1 MRWRSWCDIE
11 LPEFEV
17 LLTCNYKLVDVPS
30 TGRLKLRLIY
40 ISNYESEWGKI
51 SAQPHTFIMY
61 EAISYFFRQTVYM
74 NTVESTQNECT
85 GLYGNL
91 YLAVMLIVLECCQTH
106 DMSLYIEGQT
116 DCWECWWMN
125 SRNNHFTHPPFPS
138 LVSGQELR
146 NTQNHSYILWYY
158 SKSDLISS
166 RVFSV
171 RWDPQYVLVPNLK
184 PTDNRF

>member
-51 SAQPHTFIMY
+51 SPQPHTFIMY

-125 SRNNHFTHPPFPS
+125 SRNNHFTHPPTLP
-138 LVSGQELR
+138 LIGKRSGTEKY
-146 NTQNHSYILWYY
+146 SEPFIYPMILLKKW
-158 SKSDLISS
+158 SDL
-166 RVFSV
+166 F
-171 RWDPQYVLVPNLK
+171 
-184 PTDNRF
+184 